1 MWKGD
6 RTADVFF
13 VSRGAFEV
21 VSEDA
26 DGATAR
32 EPRVVLGRGE
42 VFGELAYLT
51 RAPRGATV
59 RACVDAECFVVR
71 DADLTRFA
79 YRHPSMV
86 MHMARAIAR
95 RFMR

>member
-6 RTADVFF
+6 RTADMFF
-13 VSRGAFEV
+13 VSKGTFEV
-21 VSEDA
+21 ASEEE
-26 DGATAR
+26 GAS
-32 EPRVVLGRGE
+32 VLLGRGE
-42 VFGELAYLT
+42 VLGELAYFT

-59 RACVDAECFVVR
+59 RARVDSECFVVR

-79 YRHPSMV
+79 FRHPSMV

-95 RFMR
+95 RFTGR